1 MATQNPTGDGADA
14 GAPTAAQDLR
24 DQGVVLTHV
33 LALHPASLRLQE
45 LVAEVTAG
53 SVDFEPGDRYSR
65 AITDLIGVGLLF
77 EVGELVAPTRAA
89 VRFRELAAT
98 GI

>member
-33 LALHPASLRLQE
+33 LALHPASLRLWE
-45 LVAEVTAG
+45 LVAEVTSG
-53 SVDFEPGDRYSR
+53 STEFEPGDRYNR
-65 AITDLIGVGLLF
+65 AVRDLIGVGLLF
-77 EVGELVAPTRAA
+77 EVGELIVPTRAA
-89 VRFRELAAT
+89 VRFHELVAA
-98 GI
+98 GH